1 MLKYMILPVLSIALN
16 LSALELNQLE
26 TGQSLLPGKAAD
38 NSRARLFTDTKP
50 APAGLLRP
58 YRKDS
63 PLTLAVDAVAADTV
77 QITVPPN
84 ATLPFSGGIST
95 VLDFKSDSPEV
106 TTSFSIKFEN
116 FQQGKGGKN
125 LFAFLIGGVNLQFR
139 ADTRDLRYFDGT
151 KGKYVRLLKLKENEW
166 YPVSITVGPE
176 TFSLNELKDIK
187 LRGKP
192 SRPHCIIWNS
202 RLDQG
207 NDAKPP
213 VIQLKDIKVK

>member
-1 MLKYMILPVLSIALN
+1 MLKYIILPLLGAALN
-16 LSALELNQLE
+16 LSALELNQLKP
-26 TGQSLLPGKAAD
+26 GQSLLPGNTAD
-38 NSRARLFTDTKP
+38 NGRTRLFTDTKP

-63 PLTLAVDAVAADTV
+63 PLTLAVEAVSADTV

-84 ATLPFSGGIST
+84 SPLPFSGGIST
-95 VLDFKSDSPEV
+95 VLDFKSESPEI
-106 TTSFSIKFEN
+106 TASFSIKFEN
-116 FQQGKGGKN
+116 FQQGKGGQN
-125 LFAFLIGGVNLQFR
+125 LFFFLIGGVNLQFR

-176 TFSLNELKDIK
+176 TFSLNDLKDIK
-187 LRGKP
+187 RRGKP
-192 SRPHCIIWNS
+192 SRPHCIILNS

-207 NDAKPP
+207 TDAKPP
-213 VIQLKDIKVK
+213 VIQLKDVKVK